1 MSSVGLELVVVV
13 GRVGIGLRRTSF
25 EGISSSN
32 AFDATVGLPAS
43 EDDPTRTP
51 RHLWLVRE
59 SGRGDVWGKLGAD
72 PTVRTCHH
80 PSPDAAVPD
89 RLISALRI
97 PDLALVRGGW
107 HSWHRIDGEIHSRQR
122 SNSCGQALQ
131 TSRIPIQH
139 LEISIRKSKKTI
151 QGSRISFSFAKP
163 AMQRATSLTT
173 WSQRRGIPDVHHRH
187 GDDPLAC
194 PCPRR
199 HQSMWHCFR
208 TI

>member
-1 MSSVGLELVVVV
+1 MSGKNLE
-13 GRVGIGLRRTSF
+13 RVPPF
-25 EGISSSN
+25 E
-32 AFDATVGLPAS
+32 LP
-43 EDDPTRTP
+43 P
-51 RHLWLVRE
+51 
-59 SGRGDVWGKLGAD
+59 
-72 PTVRTCHH
+72 
-80 PSPDAAVPD
+80 PDAAVPD

-163 AMQRATSLTT
+163 AMQRATPLTT
-173 WSQRRGIPDVHHRH
+173 WSQRRGIRMSTIDTAMMPWPVLALDVINRC
-187 GDDPLAC
+187 GTASGRSDFRGGIGRMCC
-194 PCPRR
+194 P
-199 HQSMWHCFR
+199 Q
-208 TI
+208 